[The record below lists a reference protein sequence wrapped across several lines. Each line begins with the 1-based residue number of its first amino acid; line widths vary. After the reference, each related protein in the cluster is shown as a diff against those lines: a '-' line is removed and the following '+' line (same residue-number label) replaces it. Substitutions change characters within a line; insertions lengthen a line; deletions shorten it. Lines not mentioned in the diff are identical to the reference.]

1 MKHIHSS
8 IGVEKASRDTGEKA
22 PQQADLARLHQLLIT
37 HFSAEDLYT
46 LCADLGEDYESL
58 PGEGKKAKSRRLIDH
73 LNRRG
78 RITELV
84 RMLQK
89 LRPNVHWKEELYPPQ
104 DIPPEKPTIEFVNR
118 AYELDLI
125 CKPGAPRFILVDG
138 PIGYGK
144 THLLRK
150 VRETYEENE
159 REEWEAALIDLKSDP
174 QTVSTDSRVAWPC
187 IANAIIQ
194 QFDSSQDSMPT
205 LAVRTNTVDSADLEN
220 HIVDVLVPFLAQQ
233 RANVLLLFDGI
244 EELPSDTS
252 AWLKRLTCDL
262 DLGLRE
268 GKRLLRVV
276 FAGRYVGDWGKG
288 VPYALHTLSLSP
300 FEQTTVRVMVEQVAQ
315 TADVQATSGYL
326 DDLARLVLHISGG
339 HPRGICDLLEVIC
352 AEGFILPKR
361 RLKPILLKRQF
372 GRNGQEGTLFEICI
386 KPIIEELLHGVKSP
400 LCEVLKEISCIRR
413 FDQELLDT
421 LMNQGVFSAP
431 GYTSSWELIRAL
443 LKTHL
448 ISPPTAGDPMFSDQI
463 VRRMLAVQMQI
474 QDPTRWQQTNERAL
488 ETFHNWALGS
498 GPIDPQVRRSAILE
512 SLYHTLQLM
521 PQGDPPSVVQ
531 DKLVERLNEY
541 LGRIDNIRDVMQL
554 RNALSQD
561 KELDDLIEQR
571 ASSTAVRA
579 LLGSIDQY
587 LSRV

>member
-1 MKHIHSS
+1 MEHAER
-8 IGVEKASRDTGEKA
+8 V
-22 PQQADLARLHQLLIT
+22 PQQSYLTKLRHLLTT
-37 HFSAEDLYT
+37 HFDMEELRT
-46 LCADLGEDYESL
+46 LCIDLGEDFDNL
-58 PGEGKKAKSRRLIDH
+58 RGEGKEAKFGELLARLGRHDRIPDLVQIAQQRRPKVSWIKERH
-73 LNRRG
+73 L
-78 RITELV
+78 
-84 RMLQK
+84 
-89 LRPNVHWKEELYPPQ
+89 PQ
-104 DIPPEKPTIEFVNR
+104 NFPIEKPTIEFVNR

-138 PIGYGK
+138 PTGYGK

-159 REEWEAALIDLKSDP
+159 REEWDAALIDLKSDP
-174 QTVSTDSRVAWPC
+174 QTVSTDSRMAWPC

-205 LAVRTNTVDSADLEN
+205 VAVRTNKVDTADLEN
-220 HIVDVLVPFLAQQ
+220 DIVDVLVPFLAQQ
-233 RANVLLLFDGI
+233 RANVLLLFDGV
-244 EELPSDTS
+244 EVLPSDTS
-252 AWLKRLTCDL
+252 AWLKRLAYDL

-288 VPYALHTLSLSP
+288 VPYALFTLSLSP
-300 FEQTTVRVMVEQVAQ
+300 FEQTTVRFMVEQVAQ
-315 TADVQATSGYL
+315 TADVKATSGYL
-326 DDLARLVLHISGG
+326 DDLAWLVLHISGG

-361 RLKPILLKRQF
+361 RLKSILLKRQF
-372 GRNGQEGTLFEICI
+372 GRNGQEGTLFELCI
-386 KPIIEELLHGVKSP
+386 KPIIEELLQSVESP
-400 LCEVLKEISCIRR
+400 LCEVLAEISCIRR

-421 LMNQGVFSAP
+421 LMNQGVVSAP

-463 VRRMLAVQMQI
+463 VRRMLTVQMQI

-531 DKLVERLNEY
+531 DRLVERLNEY
-541 LGRIDNIRDVMQL
+541 LGRIDSIRDVLQL

-561 KELDDLIEQR
+561 QELNDLIDQR